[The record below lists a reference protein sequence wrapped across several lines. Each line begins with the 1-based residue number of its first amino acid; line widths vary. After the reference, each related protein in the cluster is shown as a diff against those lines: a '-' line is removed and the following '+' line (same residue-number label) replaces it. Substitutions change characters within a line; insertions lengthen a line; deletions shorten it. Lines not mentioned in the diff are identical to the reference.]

1 MVSEVGNTLY
11 RVKTTTSGFLVECE
25 TLEDLCRYCVQKAL
39 QGNVITSVV
48 SISPYAKE
56 TPRVQVLTT
65 SLYRRI
71 LHEEMGRQS
80 KSVM

>member
-25 TLEDLCRYCVQKAL
+25 TLEDLYRYCVQKAL

-48 SISPYAKE
+48 SISLYAKE

-65 SLYRRI
+65 PLYRRI
-71 LHEEMGRQS
+71 VCEEMERQHQ
-80 KSVM
+80 SVM

>member
-11 RVKTTTSGFLVECE
+11 RIKTTTSGFLVECE
-25 TLEDLCRYCVQKAL
+25 TLEDLCRYCAQKAL

-48 SISPYAKE
+48 SISPYSKE

-71 LHEEMGRQS
+71 LRKEMERQP

>member
-25 TLEDLCRYCVQKAL
+25 TLEDLCRYCAQKAL

-48 SISPYAKE
+48 SISPYTKE
-56 TPRVQVLTT
+56 TPRVRILTT
-65 SLYRRI
+65 PLYRKVLR
-71 LHEEMGRQS
+71 EEMERRAE
-80 KSVM
+80 SVM